1 MMRFVLGFVALL
13 FVQTAFGQLDYEENV
28 IKDRQEKDAHFRDT
42 AGKVLNAEEREHF
55 PGLSYFEPDTN
66 YIVRARF
73 KRSVGK
79 NSEMPTTTARKP
91 IYRRYGK
98 LIFKLH
104 GKKQRLFVYQP
115 MVRLDSDSVKANYLF
130 LPFRDATNSNASY
143 GGGRFLDLELSN
155 IGKYVMVDFNYCYNP
170 YCAYS
175 HRYSCPITP
184 KENTLDI
191 GIEAGEKAYTGGNH

>member
-1 MMRFVLGFVALL
+1 MMRLLFGIVALL
-13 FVQTAFGQLDYEENV
+13 CMQTAFGQTAYQDKV
-28 IKDRQEKDAHFRDT
+28 GKHRTEKDEHFRDT
-42 AGKVLNAEEREHF
+42 ASKVLNAEERSHF

-66 YIVRARF
+66 YVIQARF
-73 KRSVGK
+73 KRSIGK
-79 NSEMPTTTARKP
+79 NFEMPTTTARKP

-98 LIFKLH
+98 LVFKLH

-115 MVRLDSDSVKANYLF
+115 MVSLDSDSVKASYLF
-130 LPFRDATNSNASY
+130 LPFRDSTNGKASY
-143 GGGRFLDLELSN
+143 GGGRFLDLELSD
-155 IGKYVMVDFNYCYNP
+155 IGKYMTVDFNYCYNP